1 MPRPV
6 QHPRQA
12 PRGTACN
19 VACYPL
25 ARAVNMRLRLPGHRC
40 ICYLARKLPSA
51 AGHGP
56 AAVLAVA
63 GSAPLTS
70 ACRVLRSPS
79 GPAGAFILATNAACE
94 PASQRASREAM
105 LLPEGDEHRL
115 QRLEL
120 GQFLP
125 AHDLDDRL
133 PLPLVAG
140 KGRRV
145 GRGGDATPGSVFTR
159 RRHAA
164 RVPCPACALPSPSG
178 PPPAHHAALR
188 RAGLMAPEAVGRQ
201 CP

>member
-1 MPRPV
+1 MPRPM
-6 QHPRQA
+6 QHPHQA

-19 VACYPL
+19 VACGTLLPPSTSRKHAPVTAGHRYIRDL
-25 ARAVNMRLRLPGHRC
+25 ATKLPGAAGAWASRR
-40 ICYLARKLPSA
+40 ARRGRVSA
-51 AGHGP
+51 ADVGAP
-56 AAVLAVA
+56 RAAQ
-63 GSAPLTS
+63 P
-70 ACRVLRSPS
+70 
-79 GPAGAFILATNAACE
+79 E
-94 PASQRASREAM
+94 RASRAAM

-145 GRGGDATPGSVFTR
+145 GAAPGSVFTR

-164 RVPCPACALPSPSG
+164 RVPGPACALPSPSG